1 VSRVGLCLV
10 SITRPRNNSLT
21 HTVHRHT
28 ACKQHSQQE
37 RDAAKDLPERKMRQT
52 MDMRAESAEK
62 LEPWLS
68 SCRAVEAPS
77 RRCRG
82 AVEALPVE
90 PVEFLSSSC
99 LVPVPFLS
107 SLSRLVEADSM
118 RRAAGVSSSCRGL
131 SSCRVAVELVS
142 PVELSSC
149 RAVAYSFAYRFAY
162 SFAYSFA

>member
-1 VSRVGLCLV
+1 MFQRTTVCLCLNNP
-10 SITRPRNNSLT
+10 PRNNSLT

-82 AVEALPVE
+82 LCVWVLYAYCCESHSTQNMHSQHTNTYDAISNTNSQQMRQMLKR
-90 PVEFLSSSC
+90 SC
-99 LVPVPFLS
+99 LKFYQHS
-107 SLSRLVEADSM
+107 Q
-118 RRAAGVSSSCRGL
+118 
-131 SSCRVAVELVS
+131 S
-142 PVELSSC
+142 P
-149 RAVAYSFAYRFAY
+149 R
-162 SFAYSFA
+162 